1 MDLEKLG
8 STRLNSIAALK
19 AQCQAKTE
27 AVLLGHDAA
36 NSKKQQLFQLKV
48 ALSKLK
54 VDITQLEKD
63 IVHEKQ
69 DCQSLGEEI
78 SALEVQNEELIAS
91 TSATKAS
98 ITEAHRNISSKRKE
112 LKSISNVSNS
122 KLAELGIKTRSNQ
135 SMKSVLKAIEQA
147 SKRVS

>member
-48 ALSKLK
+48 SLSKLK

-69 DCQSLGEEI
+69 DCQSLGEEV

-91 TSATKAS
+91 TSATQAS
-98 ITEAHRNISSKRKE
+98 IAEAQRNISSKRKE
-112 LKSISNVSNS
+112 LKSISNVLNS